1 MTTSMTRRDSLKL
14 AAAGV
19 AATTFATES
28 TFAKS
33 KVAPKLAVSTASYMI
48 RGRLK
53 RQRGLPPDVPVFRDA
68 VHFVEHCHQ
77 LGAGG
82 VQVGVGAWHLDGTA
96 KKVRAR
102 AEEFGMVIEGQIGLP
117 RNEDSVDEFERSVK
131 AGKEAG
137 VLIFRTVMLG
147 GRRYETFKTKASWE
161 EFRKDSWKRL
171 TLAEPIMRRHGVK
184 LALENHKDWRVDE
197 MRAILERIS
206 SEHVGVNLDM
216 GNNISLLEDPME
228 VIVMLAPFTMTTHI
242 KDMGVREYE
251 DGFLLSEVP
260 FGDGFVDI
268 PRAVEI
274 CRKANPN
281 VQFNLEMI
289 TRDPLKV
296 PCLTDA
302 YWETFD
308 RLPAK
313 VLARA
318 LAMVK
323 KNPSKKDLPTI
334 AGMSLA
340 EQVAFEEENNR
351 KSFEWWK
358 RVIG

>member
-1 MTTSMTRRDSLKL
+1 M
-14 AAAGV
+14 
-19 AATTFATES
+19 
-28 TFAKS
+28 
-33 KVAPKLAVSTASYMI
+33 
-48 RGRLK
+48 
-53 RQRGLPPDVPVFRDA
+53 
-68 VHFVEHCHQ
+68 
-77 LGAGG
+77 
-82 VQVGVGAWHLDGTA
+82 GVGGWHRGGMA
-96 KKVRAR
+96 RKVRER
-102 AEEFGMVIEGQIGLP
+102 AEQFGMVLEGQIGLP
-117 RNEDSVDEFERSVK
+117 RDERGVEDFEQSVI

-137 VLIFRTVMLG
+137 VKIFRTVMLG
-147 GRRYETFKTKASWE
+147 GRRYETFKTRASWE
-161 EFRKDSWKRL
+161 EFRKESWKRL
-171 TLAEPIMRRHGVK
+171 ALAEPIIRRHGVK
-184 LALENHKDWRVDE
+184 LAVENHKDWRVDE
-197 MRAILERIS
+197 MRGILERIS
-206 SEHVGVNLDM
+206 SEFVGVNLDM

-228 VIVMLAPFTMTTHI
+228 VIEALAPFTMTTHI

-268 PRAVEI
+268 PRAVAI

-296 PCLTDA
+296 PCLTDQ

-318 LAMVK
+318 LALVK
-323 KNPSKKDLPTI
+323 KNPSKKPLPAI

-358 RVIG
+358 RVVG